1 MDFGIALPTAADS
14 WRVVRE
20 AEELGFSH
28 AWFYDTQMLSADC
41 FVAMGAAAGPV
52 ENILI
57 ARYTPSRYHG
67 LGFGAKF
74 VVAFGASP
82 LAILLISWIRS
93 ATGSLDLLFLGLA
106 GTSVV
111 ITAVALLLP
120 GERPRSTAIPV
131 PQAAPAE

>member
-1 MDFGIALPTAADS
+1 M
-14 WRVVRE
+14 
-20 AEELGFSH
+20 LG
-28 AWFYDTQMLSADC
+28 L
-41 FVAMGAAAGPV
+41 AMGNGYVALLGAIFSAVLSAAAGPV

-82 LAILLISWIRS
+82 LAILLIAWVRKT
-93 ATGSLDLLFLGLA
+93 TGNLDLLFLGLA
-106 GTSVV
+106 ATSLV

-120 GERPRSTAIPV
+120 NEREPPLAAVPQPV
-131 PQAAPAE
+131 PAE